1 MPLLQVRD
9 FPADIYEE
17 IKFDAKREH
26 RTIAQQTIVLIK
38 KGLGEEETSNKERRR
53 RLLDKIK
60 KNNIP
65 DEVKAIDVVKWI
77 REDRNR

>member
-17 IKFDAKREH
+17 ITFEARRQN

-38 KGLGEEETSNKERRR
+38 KGLDEEISNQERRR
-53 RLLDKIK
+53 RLLERI
-60 KNNIP
+60 NSREIP
-65 DEVKAIDVVKWI
+65 DSAKAIDVVKWI
-77 REDRNR
+77 QEDRAR

>member
-17 IKFDAKREH
+17 ITFEARQQN

-38 KGLGEEETSNKERRR
+38 KGLGEEISKKERLR
-53 RLLDKIK
+53 RLFEEIS
-60 KNNIP
+60 KNDIP
-65 DEVKAIDVVKWI
+65 EEAKAIDVVKWI

>member
-17 IKFDAKREH
+17 IIFDAKRQN

-38 KGLGEEETSNKERRR
+38 KGLNEEVSNKERRR
-53 RLLDKIK
+53 RLLERI
-60 KNNIP
+60 NSRVIP
-65 DEVKAIDVVKWI
+65 EEVKAIDVVKWI

>member
-17 IKFDAKREH
+17 ITYEARRQN

-38 KGLGEEETSNKERRR
+38 KGLGEEISNKERRR
-53 RLLDKIK
+53 RLLERI
-60 KNNIP
+60 NSREIP
-65 DEVKAIDVVKWI
+65 DSAKAIDVVKWI
-77 REDRNR
+77 RD